1 MRRRSVSRK
10 PCIRAAGLLAAG
22 LLSSIAAAQTDE
34 SAGIQPESMGKI
46 ETLPEQ
52 WPDHWVL
59 AQDASFF
66 HMSDGKFIVLDVE
79 AESVPTQLKGFFN
92 GSKIAQMTQST
103 TKPEIYVAETFLSR
117 GQRGERTDV
126 LTIIDKSTLAPVGE
140 VVIPPKR
147 ISQIPTQ
154 YAVQLTDNET
164 KALVL
169 NFTPATSITVVDLPN
184 KAVLGEVPIG
194 GCSGVYATG
203 KNGFSSLCA
212 DGTIYSIALDGDGK
226 KASEKYSEKFFDID
240 EDALFERAAM
250 IDGTGYFPTFLGSV
264 VPIDLSGKAAK
275 VGKRWSL
282 LGEEDSGWRPGGI
295 QVAASDDAGRLYVLM
310 HPEGAEGTHKDPG
323 TEIWV
328 FDVDQR
334 KRVARLPLKLPA
346 LTFTVG
352 RGDDPYLVTT
362 NVELTLDVYSAR
374 TGDYR
379 KTLSDFGAETAL
391 ALHPAH

>member
-10 PCIRAAGLLAAG
+10 LCIRAAGLLAAG
-22 LLSSIAAAQTDE
+22 LLSSIAAAQSDE

-194 GCSGVYATG
+194 GCSGVYSTG

-391 ALHPAH
+391 ALHPVH